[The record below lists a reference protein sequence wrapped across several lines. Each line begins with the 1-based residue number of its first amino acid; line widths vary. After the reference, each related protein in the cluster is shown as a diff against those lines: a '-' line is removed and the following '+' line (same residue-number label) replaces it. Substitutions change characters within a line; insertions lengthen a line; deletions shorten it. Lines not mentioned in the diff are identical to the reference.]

1 MKIQE
6 IEAKSILRR
15 QKKIDSW
22 FLTHYGMNL
31 YRGCTHNCVY
41 CDGQSEKYR
50 VEGTF
55 GSTVEVKTNAIELL
69 QKELNPS
76 RKRKPMPKS
85 FVMLGGGVCDAYQP
99 AEEKYKLARKTLE
112 LIAEYRYP
120 VHILTKST
128 LVERDLDLLQT
139 INQQTKALVS
149 FSLSSA
155 NDQFSQIFEP
165 GVPSPSDRLASMQKL
180 KNAGIP
186 CGLFLMPVI
195 PFLSDSTEEIKNT
208 LHKACKLGAEYAIFG
223 TMTLKEGRQKDHFM
237 NVLEHHFPELPHQY
251 DMIYPKGNEWGNST
265 NTYSHS
271 AHETF
276 NLIASTYQLPKRI
289 PPSIYQDLIS
299 KHDLVIV
306 ILEHLDYLLKL
317 KNQKSK
323 IFFLK
328 FSKCLP

>member
-6 IEAKSILRR
+6 KEAKSILRR

-31 YRGCTHNCVY
+31 YRGCTHNCVF
-41 CDGQSEKYR
+41 CDGRSEKYR

-76 RKRKPMPKS
+76 RKRKPMPNS
-85 FVMLGGGVCDAYQP
+85 FIMLGGGVCDAYQP
-99 AEEKYKLARKTLE
+99 AEKQYKLARKTLE

-155 NDQFSQIFEP
+155 NDQLSQIFEP
-165 GVPSPSDRLASMQKL
+165 GVPAPSERLASMRKL
-180 KNAGIP
+180 KKAGIS

-195 PFLSDSTEEIKNT
+195 PFLTDTPDAIKKTIQNA
-208 LHKACKLGAEYAIFG
+208 KDAGAEFGIFG
-223 TMTLKEGRQKDHFM
+223 TMTLKEGR
-237 NVLEHHFPELPHQY
+237 
-251 DMIYPKGNEWGNST
+251 I
-265 NTYSHS
+265 
-271 AHETF
+271 
-276 NLIASTYQLPKRI
+276 
-289 PPSIYQDLIS
+289 
-299 KHDLVIV
+299 
-306 ILEHLDYLLKL
+306 
-317 KNQKSK
+317 
-323 IFFLK
+323 
-328 FSKCLP
+328 CLN